1 MGGRERSLNQALL
14 TKKIPA
20 GFFVVPFLNVREKTF
35 QLKAH
40 NVCVCSCGDH
50 FLQRG
55 DAGPA
60 AL

>member
-1 MGGRERSLNQALL
+1 MGGRERSLDQALL
-14 TKKIPA
+14 TEKMPA
-20 GFFVVPFLNVREKTF
+20 GFFVVHFLSVCEKNL

-50 FLQRG
+50 FVQMG